1 MKVTARPVTGV
12 GRSVDPLAAADAARR
27 GVATGETP
35 PGDRGHQHPI
45 RLTHLSDWWNHPSA
59 LWDV

>member
-1 MKVTARPVTGV
+1 VKVTARPVTGV

-45 RLTHLSDWWNHPSA
+45 RLTHLSD
-59 LWDV
+59 